1 MKMRQSLAQFE
12 AAFREEAVEERQR
25 RERLRRQAAERSRT
39 RRVEKTTRNGNLRFV
54 ALIVAMIATAVTV
67 SIAMFQTLALLMA

>member
-25 RERLRRQAAERSRT
+25 RERLRREAAQRSRT
-39 RRVEKTTRNGNLRFV
+39 RRVEKTTRNGNFRFV
-54 ALIVAMIATAVTV
+54 ALIIVMIATAVTV